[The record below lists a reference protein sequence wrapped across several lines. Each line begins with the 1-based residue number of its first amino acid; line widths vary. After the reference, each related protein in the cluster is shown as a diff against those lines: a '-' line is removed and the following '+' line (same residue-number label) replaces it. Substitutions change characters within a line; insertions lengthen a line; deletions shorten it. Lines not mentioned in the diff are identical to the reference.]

1 MVVIGDALLDVTARP
16 DGRIRPG
23 ADVPADVR
31 LAPGGQG
38 ANLAVRLARQ
48 GASVELVCGLGA
60 DSAATLVADALR
72 AEGVRLSPRTV
83 SATGTVVIVL
93 DRAGERTMLSRRT
106 AFGSLVDVERL
117 RTPFWVVISGYLL
130 LEPDASAFA
139 AAIAEVPA
147 RRAIVGCAVPEPA
160 LAAWRSAATT
170 ARPHLLILNRDEA
183 GALDSAQGIA
193 AGSVVTGA
201 DFVDASIGDVRVRMP
216 VPRAVAA
223 VDTTGAGD
231 AFAASLV
238 ASQLHAPWPPSAGR
252 LESALAAAMT
262 LAAEVAQ
269 VRGAQARVLAEA
281 AATLGA

>member
-1 MVVIGDALLDVTARP
+1 MILPAVDVVVIGDALLDVTARP
-16 DGRIRPG
+16 DGRIRSG

-31 LAPGGQG
+31 LTPGGQG

-93 DRAGERTMLSRRT
+93 DRAGERTMLSQRT

-147 RRAIVGCAVPEPA
+147 RRAIVGCAVP
-160 LAAWRSAATT
+160 
-170 ARPHLLILNRDEA
+170 
-183 GALDSAQGIA
+183 
-193 AGSVVTGA
+193 
-201 DFVDASIGDVRVRMP
+201 
-216 VPRAVAA
+216 
-223 VDTTGAGD
+223 
-231 AFAASLV
+231 ASLV